1 MSAARRTGR
10 PTLPPSGCYVLA
22 MVKRTH
28 LPLADLWDDHAPG
41 TLTWLQAWYAMQTD
55 GDWEQACGVSIST
68 LDNPGW
74 SVSIELDGTPLGG
87 RTFPKQEVHRSEHDW
102 YVARVERN
110 VFEAACGPLN
120 LGEVLHLFRLWVDG
134 EPRMAD

>member
-1 MSAARRTGR
+1 MVERKY
-10 PTLPPSGCYVLA
+10 LPS
-22 MVKRTH
+22 
-28 LPLADLWDDHAPG
+28 ADLWDDHAPG

-55 GDWEQACGVSIST
+55 GDWEHEFGITIST

-74 SVSIELDGTPLGG
+74 TVSVQLEGTQAAHL
-87 RTFPKQEVHRSEHDW
+87 TYPKQEVHRSEHDW
-102 YVARVERN
+102 HVVGVERK

-134 EPRMAD
+134 EPRAAD